1 MVEIGTYYNQTNAPD
16 SGSGAR
22 GQQNQSVS
30 QAQKLKYQS
39 TSGDAAGKVSKK
51 EEKSQM
57 KDIESAVETLN
68 ESLSSI
74 NVKREFKVEE
84 QLNEVI
90 VKLIDKDEDKIIKQI
105 PSEEAIRLSKNI
117 KEMVGLI
124 YDETF

>member
-1 MVEIGTYYNQTNAPD
+1 
-16 SGSGAR
+16 
-22 GQQNQSVS
+22 
-30 QAQKLKYQS
+30 
-39 TSGDAAGKVSKK
+39 
-51 EEKSQM
+51 M